1 MLGNKAAAT
10 VALLEFFVVM
20 LAECFQPEIGQIMI
34 GYWSQAYLTA
44 RIEGF
49 SRTGFVVRVPRF
61 FDEFGPYDRPFTC
74 GTDKVMQV
82 PFLIYRSEV
91 TALDGL
97 IAAGASGGIL
107 VEVAMLMIGASLM
120 WDEGCTLQILIA
132 DFADEMFG
140 VPNFSHGLNISA
152 LDPFAA
158 ATALEHLFGNFA
170 LLLVGACRYRPGL

>member
-34 GYWSQAYLTA
+34 GYWGQAYLTA

-49 SRTGFVVRVPRF
+49 GGTGFVVGVSCF
-61 FDEFGPYDRPFTC
+61 FDEFGPHDRALTC
-74 GTDKVMQV
+74 GADKVMWV
-82 PFLIYRSEV
+82 PFFTYRSEV

-97 IAAGASGGIL
+97 IAAGASGCIL
-107 VEVAMLMIGASLM
+107 VEVAMLMIGMPLM
-120 WDEGCTLQILIA
+120 RDEGFALQVLIA

-140 VPNFSHGLNISA
+140 VPDFAHGLKISA

-158 ATALEHLFGNFA
+158 AGALKRVFRDFVHLFGS
-170 LLLVGACRYRPGL
+170 ACRCR

>member
-1 MLGNKAAAT
+1 MFGNKATTT

-20 LAECFQPEIGQIMI
+20 LAECFLPEIGQIII

-44 RIEGF
+44 WIEGF
-49 SRTGFVVRVPRF
+49 SGTGFVVRVPRF
-61 FDEFGPYDRPFTC
+61 FDEFRPYDRLFTC
-74 GTDKVMQV
+74 GTDEVMQV
-82 PFLIYRSEV
+82 PFLTYRSEV

-132 DFADEMFG
+132 YFADEMFG

-158 ATALEHLFGNFA
+158 AAALEHLFGNFA
-170 LLLVGACRYRPGL
+170 LLLVGACRYH